1 MDGLLVILK
10 KVPTLSSLPKDSRTL
25 LETRK
30 TNVTH
35 ALSTISPGLYYHFG
49 LSLSIQD
56 HFKFNPTK
64 NIDMVKIVIGIDG
77 LPISKSSSSQLW
89 PILAYIRPFKNS
101 VFPIGIYWGHEKPT
115 NSNLYLEQF
124 VMEAKEL
131 LKNGINING
140 VILKVIIDG
149 FSLDA
154 PAKAFVLKI
163 KGHSG
168 YDSCSRCLEEGEY
181 LKNRSCFPY
190 SASSEI
196 KRTHND
202 YITKKYEEHHVGSTI
217 SILSNLPGID
227 IVNIFALDYMHLV
240 CLGIMKKLIQLW
252 IHRGPLNVRIPN
264 LVQKKISDQLLSL
277 KSNITCDFSRKPR
290 ALNELPRFKAT
301 ELRQIL
307 VYTGQIVFKDNISNM
322 CYKHFMALNIAM
334 TILLSDNMQDK
345 YIDYARSLLKY
356 FVQQFETLYGRHF
369 ISHNVH
375 SLLHISDDYL
385 NFGSLDNI
393 SAFPFENFM
402 KSLKKMIRK
411 HDKPLQQIIKRYSEQ
426 KNVNTHRDKNI
437 EIVFKNEHTQGPLL
451 DNLTEPQYKIV
462 LLQNTTIKTR
472 SIADR
477 FILTKDNNVM
487 EVLNIAYTNTTNE
500 AVLVGKVF
508 LTKLPFYEKPLSST
522 IFDIY
527 IVDNLSAELSW
538 TPIKNFK
545 KKVMLLENNNQKI
558 IFPILHSSE

>member
-49 LSLSIQD
+49 LSSSIQD

-217 SILSNLPGID
+217 SILSDLPGID

-264 LVQKKISDQLLSL
+264 SVQKKISDQLLSL

-527 IVDNLSAELSW
+527 IVDNLSSELSW
-538 TPIKNFK
+538 TPLKNLK